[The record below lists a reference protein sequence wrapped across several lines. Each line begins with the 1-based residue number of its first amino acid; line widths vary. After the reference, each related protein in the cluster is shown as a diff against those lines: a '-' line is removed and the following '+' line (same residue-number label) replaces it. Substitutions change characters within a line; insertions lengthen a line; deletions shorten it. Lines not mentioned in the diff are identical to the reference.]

1 MLVKCC
7 FTGRTPGKMHIF
19 VIMVLLPRKQMLTEF
34 TTQAQINQ
42 LFAHNPSF
50 LWIRIA
56 RQTYR
61 DNKDEEV
68 VI

>member
-1 MLVKCC
+1 
-7 FTGRTPGKMHIF
+7 MHIF